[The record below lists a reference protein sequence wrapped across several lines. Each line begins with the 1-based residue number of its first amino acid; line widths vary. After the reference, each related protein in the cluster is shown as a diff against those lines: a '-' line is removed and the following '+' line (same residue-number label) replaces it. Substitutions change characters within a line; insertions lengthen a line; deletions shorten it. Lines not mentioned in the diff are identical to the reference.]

1 MLTSSTNFC
10 NILKIKTISV
20 LFCLTI
26 GGLLIGFHVFKKET
40 GFRFIVNSHLVLKNN
55 ELNILAKN
63 PRTNK
68 YNMRIKIVANNTI
81 LYFSNVIKPGD
92 FLNCVKVENQ
102 LSKGKYKGEAQIS
115 AMNRKTGECILNV
128 VRNIKINVK

>member
-1 MLTSSTNFC
+1 M
-10 NILKIKTISV
+10 
-20 LFCLTI
+20 
-26 GGLLIGFHVFKKET
+26 
-40 GFRFIVNSHLVLKNN
+40 
-55 ELNILAKN
+55 
-63 PRTNK
+63 
-68 YNMRIKIVANNTI
+68 ANNTI